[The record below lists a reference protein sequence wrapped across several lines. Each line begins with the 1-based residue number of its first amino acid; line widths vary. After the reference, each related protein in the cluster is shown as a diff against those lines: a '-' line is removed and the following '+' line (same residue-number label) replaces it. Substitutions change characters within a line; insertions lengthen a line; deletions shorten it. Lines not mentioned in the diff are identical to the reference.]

1 MKNCMVLFSF
11 LFFLSPLLLAQENEY
26 VSAADSDPE
35 ARALLDKARKKYD
48 SYRSLEAEFTLTLEI
63 PEQPIEVQQG
73 KMAQKGEQYRV
84 ELEEQAVYC
93 DGEIIWLY
101 LKNNNEVQINNVE
114 EGEDAESL
122 SPKDLLRIYE
132 GDDYVYALGNA
143 YTVDGRAIQE
153 IEFKPLDRDSEYAKI
168 RLMMDKKKY
177 EPVSIKIFGKD
188 GSRYTLELKE
198 LRPNV
203 TFDRAYFTFQPEKY
217 PDIYVEDLRID

>member
-1 MKNCMVLFSF
+1 MKIFAALCSAF
-11 LFFLSPLLLAQENEY
+11 LFLSSFVNAQDNNY
-26 VSAADSDPE
+26 TSAADSDPE
-35 ARALLDKARKKYD
+35 AKALLDKARKKYD
-48 SYRSLEAEFTLTLEI
+48 SYRSLEADFTLTLEI
-63 PEQPIEVQQG
+63 PEQPTEVQEG

-84 ELEEQAVYC
+84 ELEDQAVYC

-101 LKNNNEVQINNVE
+101 LKNNNEVQINKVE

-143 YTVDGRAIQE
+143 YTADGRALQE

-168 RLMMDKKKY
+168 RLLMDQKKY

-188 GSRYTLELKE
+188 GSRYTLELND

-203 TFDRAYFTFQPEKY
+203 SFDKGYFTFQPEKY
-217 PDIYVEDLRID
+217 PGIYVEDLRID